1 MKRLTQKK
9 HFAEPQ
15 HDEAVLDDHC
25 LQPAD
30 QQPHEV
36 IKDFHVQ
43 NMVSFCRIFFL
54 IQGTSS
60 CLLQSSGQGD
70 YSITISAFNQPHIHQ
85 H

>member
-43 NMVSFCRIFFL
+43 NKYGFILPNIF
-54 IQGTSS
+54 SY
-60 CLLQSSGQGD
+60 SGN
-70 YSITISAFNQPHIHQ
+70 IIMPLTILWSR
-85 H
+85 